1 MSWPGA
7 FCAVGDVLLPEG
19 AIRMKR
25 VTRQRTE
32 ILRVI
37 DEAQRPLSPQEILE
51 AGRAAI
57 PSLSIATIYRNLRD
71 LQQDGMIQAVALP
84 GDSPRYE
91 SLHAHAHHHHHFQC
105 TRCQKVFDIHGCP
118 GSLQGMEVPPVLLR
132 SPWGSAEV
140 QMKKGDTPMFWKD

>member
-1 MSWPGA
+1 
-7 FCAVGDVLLPEG
+7 
-19 AIRMKR
+19 MKR
-25 VTRQRTE
+25 LTRQRTE

-91 SLHAHAHHHHHFQC
+91 SRRAHAHHHHHFQC
-105 TRCQKVFDIHGCP
+105 SKCQLAQEHMTMLVVTHEMAFAR
-118 GSLQGMEVPPVLLR
+118 EVAHRVCFMDKGKIVEERAARAFFEDPHHERARAFLEHVL
-132 SPWGSAEV
+132 
-140 QMKKGDTPMFWKD
+140 

>member
-1 MSWPGA
+1 
-7 FCAVGDVLLPEG
+7 
-19 AIRMKR
+19 MKR
-25 VTRQRTE
+25 LTRQRTE
-32 ILRVI
+32 IMRVI

-91 SLHAHAHHHHHFQC
+91 SRRAHAHHHHHFQC
-105 TRCQKVFDIHGCP
+105 SKCQRVFDIHGCP
-118 GSLQGMEVPPVLLR
+118 GSLEGMEVPEGFMVEHHEVTLYGVCAECTQKV
-132 SPWGSAEV
+132 SGS
-140 QMKKGDTPMFWKD
+140 

>member
-1 MSWPGA
+1 M
-7 FCAVGDVLLPEG
+7 
-19 AIRMKR
+19 RMKR
-25 VTRQRTE
+25 LTRQRTE

-91 SLHAHAHHHHHFQC
+91 SRHAHAHHHHHFQC
-105 TRCQKVFDIHGCP
+105 SKCQRVFDIHGCP
-118 GSLQGMEVPPVLLR
+118 GGLEGMEVPEGFMVEHHEVTLY
-132 SPWGSAEV
+132 GVCAECTRKV
-140 QMKKGDTPMFWKD
+140 SGA